1 VVGRGG
7 EVGGK
12 IAGGRWRYQS
22 SGCVIGTYM
31 HHTRGGM
38 GSGGAYTRP
47 EDHEREEESSSR

>member
-1 VVGRGG
+1 VGRGG

-12 IAGGRWRYQS
+12 IAGGRWRYKS